1 MSCQFNMCSVPHT
14 CRDTYLQCL
23 HLIFTEFPFIAI
35 FGIFVIHTC
44 YSYICTCTHWGVN
57 DYRWKQLPI
66 TEGCWSEQP
75 AQCNRTEKLFESNYL
90 STEEQL
96 EEEIGPVRPSSLIG
110 GCLLHVV
117 TTSIDVALNKEDAAS
132 SRWLF
137 RASQINCEGSGRRIK
152 QTTHIFARQCCL
164 QWQIYSTRVH
174 VYTLA
179 QQKDA
184 CFTWTD

>member
-44 YSYICTCTHWGVN
+44 YSYICTCTRWGVN

-75 AQCNRTEKLFESNYL
+75 AQCNRTEKLVESNYL

-96 EEEIGPVRPSSLIG
+96 EEEIGPVRPSSLID

-117 TTSIDVALNKEDAAS
+117 TTSINVVLTKKMLPAPGDSLELV
-132 SRWLF
+132 WL
-137 RASQINCEGSGRRIK
+137 NCEGSGRRNK
-152 QTTHIFARQCCL
+152 QTTHIFPRQCCL

-174 VYTLA
+174 AHTPV
-179 QQKDA
+179 QQKDT
-184 CFTWTD
+184 CFTRTD